1 MGNVLIVDDESTGK
15 IILKQLI
22 SNLRNDI
29 NVITLS
35 SGTEGLKWLSEN
47 KVDLIITDYSMPEM
61 NGVEFIQ
68 KIRSLVDCEF
78 VPIIMITVVSDLTVS
93 HQALKSGATAFLK
106 RPIDE
111 IECET
116 TCNNLLKLQE
126 QNQVINDKAD
136 WLARSINIAT
146 QQIEF
151 REKSTLQHIGY
162 ISSYRIQGEPSN
174 FTRLSKLVY
183 LIASGMGLTERECR
197 DLEYSS
203 PLHDA
208 GMINL
213 PDNII
218 HNNAELNDA
227 ELQEIKTHTIVG
239 NTLLSENNS
248 RYFRVGAEIALYHH
262 EKFDGTG
269 YPFGLKGIN
278 ISLNARIISICSV
291 FEALMSYRSY
301 REAWSFKDAIS
312 YIRDESGKSF
322 DPGCVDIFLE
332 RFDGVRRLY
341 SDI

>member
-78 VPIIMITVVSDLTVS
+78 VPIIMITVVSDLTVR

-218 HNNAELNDA
+218 HNNGAQIAGVVVAIDRQEKGEDTLSA
-227 ELQEIKTHTIVG
+227 TQEITKKYSIPVFSLINLEDIIHYLETK
-239 NTLLSENNS
+239 NDFNNKLELIKNYQKS
-248 RYFRVGAEIALYHH
+248 Y
-262 EKFDGTG
+262 
-269 YPFGLKGIN
+269 GI
-278 ISLNARIISICSV
+278 I
-291 FEALMSYRSY
+291 
-301 REAWSFKDAIS
+301 
-312 YIRDESGKSF
+312 
-322 DPGCVDIFLE
+322 
-332 RFDGVRRLY
+332 
-341 SDI
+341 